1 MLKEFKQFISRGN
14 VLDLAIGVL
23 IGSAFSS
30 IVTSLTKNLLNPF
43 IGLFLGKVDLSNIQF
58 SIAGANFLVG
68 QFLNDVIAFLI
79 TAFVVFL
86 IAKFF
91 NSLRKKKKKK
101 NQKLLQN
108 QVKKKF
114 TYKKFATCWNNKTN
128 NINKKKLTEK
138 TQ

>member
-91 NSLRKKKKKK
+91 NSLRKKEEEKPKPEPKPS
-101 NQKLLQN
+101 QEEVYLQEIRDLLKQQN
-108 QVKKKF
+108 K
-114 TYKKFATCWNNKTN
+114 
-128 NINKKKLTEK
+128 
-138 TQ
+138 

>member
-23 IGSAFSS
+23 IGSAFSG

-43 IGLFLGKVDLSNIQF
+43 IGLFLGQIDLSNLHF
-58 SIAGANFLVG
+58 SIGSANFLVG

-86 IAKFF
+86 IAKAF
-91 NSLRKKKKKK
+91 NSFRKKEEEKPKAAPKPS
-101 NQKLLQN
+101 QEEVYLQEIRDLLKQQN
-108 QVKKKF
+108 K
-114 TYKKFATCWNNKTN
+114 
-128 NINKKKLTEK
+128 
-138 TQ
+138 